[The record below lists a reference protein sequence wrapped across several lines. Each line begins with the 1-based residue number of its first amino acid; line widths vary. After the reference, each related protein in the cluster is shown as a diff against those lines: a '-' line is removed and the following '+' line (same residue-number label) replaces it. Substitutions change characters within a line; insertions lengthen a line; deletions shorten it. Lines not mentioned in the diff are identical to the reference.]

1 MAFGYS
7 INPFSRRND
16 DTGFGSNANSYGGRF
31 INKDG
36 SFNLRKVGQPFWK
49 RTSVYY
55 FMLNMPAW
63 KFGAVILAGYFIT
76 NMFFTGLYYLA
87 GPSGLIG
94 VEGHHG
100 WQRFL
105 DVFFFSTETFTTV
118 GYGRVNPLSTGV
130 NSVASFESLCG
141 LLALALATGLIFG
154 RFARPKAFLIFSREA
169 LVAPYKDGTALMFRV
184 AAYKENHHLTNA
196 VVSVNLGLTV
206 VDNGNPT
213 FQFFSLPLERNRV
226 DTLSMNWT
234 VVHPI
239 DDDSPLRG
247 FTADDLKATD
257 AEVYVLVSGFDDV
270 YANEVQQRSSYTFNE
285 IKFNARYVP
294 MYRESV
300 DGKTTIMEVNK
311 LNDYVLLDNTSQGA
325 VGAPPEGQS
334 LTSINA

>member
-1 MAFGYS
+1 
-7 INPFSRRND
+7 
-16 DTGFGSNANSYGGRF
+16 
-31 INKDG
+31 
-36 SFNLRKVGQPFWK
+36 
-49 RTSVYY
+49 
-55 FMLNMPAW
+55 
-63 KFGAVILAGYFIT
+63 
-76 NMFFTGLYYLA
+76 
-87 GPSGLIG
+87 
-94 VEGHHG
+94 
-100 WQRFL
+100 
-105 DVFFFSTETFTTV
+105 
-118 GYGRVNPLSTGV
+118 
-130 NSVASFESLCG
+130 
-141 LLALALATGLIFG
+141 
-154 RFARPKAFLIFSREA
+154 
-169 LVAPYKDGTALMFRV
+169 VAPYKDGTALMFRV